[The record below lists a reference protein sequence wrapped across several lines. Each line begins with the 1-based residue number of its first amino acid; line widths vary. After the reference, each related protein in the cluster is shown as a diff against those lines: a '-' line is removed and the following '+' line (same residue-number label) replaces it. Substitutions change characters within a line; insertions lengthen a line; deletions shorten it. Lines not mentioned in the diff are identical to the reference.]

1 VHFMYISLASSLDHC
16 TQGTTGDS
24 GDTPSLLGRCSIIN
38 KADTISVSTASS
50 ELTDW
55 WGEGIPVLKMSDQV
69 GDLSPLHVVVAPIEA
84 IVGRGEGI

>member
-1 VHFMYISLASSLDHC
+1 M
-16 TQGTTGDS
+16 
-24 GDTPSLLGRCSIIN
+24 
-38 KADTISVSTASS
+38 ISVSTASS